1 MEGIFRGDSVKILPQ
16 TGASMEDLI
25 DYIEPTIRKNPNI
38 VIIHTSTNDLQ
49 NNWNIVIEKDH
60 SLKTA
65 FYSVINR
72 EDKDFKDKIN
82 DVNNKLL

>member
-1 MEGIFRGDSVKILPQ
+1 MSPGDSVKIRPQ
-16 TGASMEDLI
+16 SGASTEDLTG
-25 DYIEPTIRKNPNI
+25 YIKPTIRKNSAI

-49 NNWNIVIEKDH
+49 NNWNIVNEKDH